1 MAVRRAP
8 SFRRAALVSAGAV
21 AVTLSTGLLPA
32 QAATTTGWRAASVIA
47 VSGRATIA
55 TSVAATSASDAW
67 AIAMSTETSGT
78 PSTTIRQ
85 WTGRSWRTVA
95 LPASVA
101 RKWNSKGRGGAVIGA
116 SSAADVWA
124 FSDSAV
130 HGGEVYLRRHG
141 GHWSAGLIPGTDT
154 GNGPYLTITSV
165 RVFSAANVWV
175 LGGASTATT
184 DLEPFAEHFN
194 GRGWHFTV
202 LPGSGEVTGASAP
215 SAGNIWAVTGVVGNI
230 LGLGAPYAS
239 SVLHWNGKSWRREPK
254 QPGHLPKAPDLTSI
268 IAGPHGRL
276 TIGGVAGFTTT
287 TVQVFTQAFGG
298 SAWGRPAVLR
308 GWSARPLGPDDVPVI
323 ESLVADGHG
332 GLWALGDTLGLA
344 APHLWH
350 LSHGKVFGP
359 QQPGF
364 GSSRRA
370 LLQLASVPR
379 TASVWAAGTV
389 SHGSAQ
395 DGLIGVFGRTPR

>member
-67 AIAMSTETSGT
+67 AIAMSTGTSGT

-141 GHWSAGLIPGTDT
+141 GHWSA
-154 GNGPYLTITSV
+154 
-165 RVFSAANVWV
+165 
-175 LGGASTATT
+175 
-184 DLEPFAEHFN
+184 
-194 GRGWHFTV
+194 
-202 LPGSGEVTGASAP
+202 
-215 SAGNIWAVTGVVGNI
+215 
-230 LGLGAPYAS
+230 
-239 SVLHWNGKSWRREPK
+239 WRD
-254 QPGHLPKAPDLTSI
+254 PGH
-268 IAGPHGRL
+268 
-276 TIGGVAGFTTT
+276 
-287 TVQVFTQAFGG
+287 
-298 SAWGRPAVLR
+298 
-308 GWSARPLGPDDVPVI
+308 
-323 ESLVADGHG
+323 GHG
-332 GLWALGDTLGLA
+332 
-344 APHLWH
+344 
-350 LSHGKVFGP
+350 
-359 QQPGF
+359 Q
-364 GSSRRA
+364 RA
-370 LLQLASVPR
+370 LPHYHVGAGLQRRQCL
-379 TASVWAAGTV
+379 GTRRGE
-389 SHGSAQ
+389 HR
-395 DGLIGVFGRTPR
+395 DH

>member
-1 MAVRRAP
+1 M
-8 SFRRAALVSAGAV
+8 
-21 AVTLSTGLLPA
+21 
-32 QAATTTGWRAASVIA
+32 
-47 VSGRATIA
+47 
-55 TSVAATSASDAW
+55 
-67 AIAMSTETSGT
+67 
-78 PSTTIRQ
+78 
-85 WTGRSWRTVA
+85 
-95 LPASVA
+95 
-101 RKWNSKGRGGAVIGA
+101 
-116 SSAADVWA
+116 
-124 FSDSAV
+124 
-130 HGGEVYLRRHG
+130 
-141 GHWSAGLIPGTDT
+141 
-154 GNGPYLTITSV
+154 